1 MTLPPLQRT
10 RLQTVL
16 GRLSDGLIGWVR
28 RGWRRA
34 STALLALLGGFWLA
48 QNLTTLVMIRLP
60 GGRPVAA
67 LAMLLLVELTVRWR
81 SRGSRPGEDSL
92 PWLIV
97 DNLRAGALYAVV
109 LEAFKLG
116 T

>member
-10 RLQTVL
+10 RLQAVVGGL
-16 GRLSDGLIGWVR
+16 GDGLLGWLR

-48 QNLTTLVMIRLP
+48 QNLTTLLMLHLP
-60 GGRPVAA
+60 GGRPLAA
-67 LAMLLLVELTVRWR
+67 LGMLLLVELTVRL
-81 SRGSRPGEDSL
+81 RGRRGPEPEDSPL
-92 PWLIV
+92 WLII
-97 DNLRAGALYAVV
+97 DNGRTGALYAVV

>member
-1 MTLPPLQRT
+1 MTLPPLQPT
-10 RLQTVL
+10 RLQSTLARL
-16 GRLSDGLIGWVR
+16 GDGLLGWLR

-34 STALLALLGGFWLA
+34 SSALLALLGGFWLA
-48 QNLTTLVMIRLP
+48 QNLTTLLMLHLP
-60 GGRPVAA
+60 GGRPMAA
-67 LAMLLLVELTVRWR
+67 LGMLLVAELTVRLR
-81 SRGSRPGEDSL
+81 SHRGPGQEDSAV
-92 PWLIV
+92 WLII